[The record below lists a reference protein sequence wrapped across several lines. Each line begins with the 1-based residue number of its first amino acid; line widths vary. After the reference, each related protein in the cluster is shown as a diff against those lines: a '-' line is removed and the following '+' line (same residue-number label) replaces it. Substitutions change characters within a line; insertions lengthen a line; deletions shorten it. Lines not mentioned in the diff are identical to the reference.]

1 MTNPNNAV
9 GTNGAFNGRTSVN
22 AFNDIMAAYSKGIV
36 SGWACAPSTGMTV
49 TLGGN
54 GTDRDVAIA
63 EDNAG
68 NKTSINNISGSPIS
82 VTIPAAPSTNNR
94 IDLIVAYADNPPT
107 GDGTS
112 TDNPGTVGL
121 IVVSGTAAGTPTAP
135 NDTAIRTAI
144 TSDGATGASA
154 YYVIL
159 AQILVGQGVT
169 TIGSGVITAGTAA
182 QAITPLGSDVVT
194 SSSIASG
201 AVATGKLAANAVT
214 DAKIN
219 DAAVKASK
227 IDWDSLGSKSVSESS
242 QVVVTNSVTLLSSL
256 SLGAGKWLLIATAD
270 FNTNNTSTGDCY
282 LGFNNSTTVTQI
294 GNRYYFDKTTGTY
307 NSTTTITETVTLTA
321 TTSNITFVAY
331 KSSGTM
337 NVNRR
342 HFAAIRIG

>member
-49 TLGGN
+49 TLGGS
-54 GTDRDVAIA
+54 GSVRDVAIA

-94 IDLIVAYADNPPT
+94 IDLIVAYADNPPI

-121 IVVSGTAAGTPTAP
+121 IVVSGTAAGTPSAP

-154 YYVIL
+154 YYVVL

-182 QAITPLGSDVVT
+182 QSKSAPASNSVNSAAIQSAAITPAKMDFTSFKMPTPDYVAAQDFTTTTYTAPADGWVQVSADLSHQVAGDTTLTLDISLTRGGTTVNNVASSGLYSRTQYEHFYPRLMFPVRQGDVVALSAQNLGS
-194 SSSIASG
+194 
-201 AVATGKLAANAVT
+201 
-214 DAKIN
+214 
-219 DAAVKASK
+219 
-227 IDWDSLGSKSVSESS
+227 W
-242 QVVVTNSVTLLSSL
+242 QVRRFFPI
-256 SLGAGKWLLIATAD
+256 KW
-270 FNTNNTSTGDCY
+270 N
-282 LGFNNSTTVTQI
+282 
-294 GNRYYFDKTTGTY
+294 
-307 NSTTTITETVTLTA
+307 
-321 TTSNITFVAY
+321 
-331 KSSGTM
+331 
-337 NVNRR
+337 
-342 HFAAIRIG
+342 